1 MKRTLLALPLALSFA
16 SAAFAAP
23 DPIEKQ
29 VQVTA
34 VVPTAAFYVEPV
46 GSDWMNDPQELPWN
60 PTRATFGEIRHQ
72 VQAKSTVGSISGYLL
87 NAPVLTSGLDTIDLN
102 VKVGATDLDIT
113 PNEILTA
120 AQALPGA
127 VMDFVITAKNP
138 ANGSFTPGNYQG
150 LVSMMFETA
159 P

>member
-1 MKRTLLALPLALSFA
+1 MKRSLLALPLAMVFTG
-16 SAAFAAP
+16 AAFAI

-29 VQVTA
+29 VLVTA
-34 VVPTAAFYVEPV
+34 VVPTAAFYVEPI

-60 PTRATFGEIRHQ
+60 PTKSSFGEIRHQ
-72 VQAKSTVGSISGYLL
+72 LQAKSTVGPITGYLL
-87 NAPVLTSGLDTIDLN
+87 NAPIITSGLDAIDLN
-102 VKVGATDLDIT
+102 VKVGKTDLQTT

-127 VMDFVITAKNP
+127 VMDFVITAKTP
-138 ANGSFTPGNYQG
+138 ATGGYIPGNYQG

-159 P
+159 AP

>member
-1 MKRTLLALPLALSFA
+1 MKRSLLALPLAMVFTG
-16 SAAFAAP
+16 AAFAI

-29 VQVTA
+29 VLVTA
-34 VVPTAAFYVEPV
+34 VVPTAAFYVEPI

-60 PTRATFGEIRHQ
+60 PTKSSFGEIRHQ
-72 VQAKSTVGSISGYLL
+72 LQAKSTVGPITGYLL
-87 NAPVLTSGLDTIDLN
+87 NAPVITSGLDAIDLN
-102 VKVGATDLDIT
+102 VKVGKTDLQTT

-127 VMDFVITAKNP
+127 VMDFVITAKTP
-138 ANGSFTPGNYQG
+138 ATGGYIPGNYQG

-159 P
+159 AP

>member
-1 MKRTLLALPLALSFA
+1 MKRTLLALPLAMLFA
-16 SAAFAAP
+16 GSAFAA

-29 VQVTA
+29 VLVTA

-60 PTRATFGEIRHQ
+60 PIKSSFGEIRHQ
-72 VQAKSTVGSISGYLL
+72 LQAKSTIGPITGYLL
-87 NAPVLTSGLDTIDLN
+87 NAPVITSGLDAIDLN
-102 VKVGATDLDIT
+102 VKVGATDLETT

-120 AQALPGA
+120 AQAAPGA
-127 VMDFVITAKNP
+127 VMDFVITAKAP
-138 ANGSFTPGNYQG
+138 SNGAFTPGNYQG
-150 LVSMMFETA
+150 LVSMMFETEA

>member
-1 MKRTLLALPLALSFA
+1 MKSLFKALPLVLL
-16 SAAFAAP
+16 AAGVAQAA

-29 VQVTA
+29 VLVTA

-60 PTRATFGEIRHQ
+60 PVKSTFGEIRHQ
-72 VQAKSTVGSISGYLL
+72 LQAKSTIGPITGYLL
-87 NAPVLTSGLDTIDLN
+87 NSPVITSGLDAIDLS
-102 VKVGATDLDIT
+102 VKVGNTELATT
-113 PNEILTA
+113 PSEILTG

-127 VMDFVITAKNP
+127 VMDFVVTAKNP
-138 ANGSFTPGNYQG
+138 AGGAYTPGNYQG

-159 P
+159 AP

>member
-1 MKRTLLALPLALSFA
+1 VKRTLLALPLALAFVST
-16 SAAFAAP
+16 AFAAP

-34 VVPTAAFYVEPV
+34 VVPTGQFYVEPV

-60 PTRATFGEIRHQ
+60 PTKATFGEIRHQ
-72 VQAKSTVGSISGYLL
+72 LQAKSTVGNITGYLL
-87 NAPVLTSGLDTIDLN
+87 NAPVITSGVDAIDLN
-102 VKVGATDLDIT
+102 VRVGATDLDIA
-113 PNEILTA
+113 PQEILTA
-120 AQALPGA
+120 AQANPGA
-127 VMDFVITAKNP
+127 MMDFVITAKAP
-138 ANGSFTPGNYQG
+138 AGGAFTPGSYQG

>member
-1 MKRTLLALPLALSFA
+1 MVFTG
-16 SAAFAAP
+16 AAFAI

-29 VQVTA
+29 VLVTA
-34 VVPTAAFYVEPV
+34 VVPTAAFYVEPI

-60 PTRATFGEIRHQ
+60 PTKSSFGEIRHQ
-72 VQAKSTVGSISGYLL
+72 LQAKSTVGPITGYLL
-87 NAPVLTSGLDTIDLN
+87 NAPIITSGLDAIDLN
-102 VKVGATDLDIT
+102 VKVGKTDLQTT

-127 VMDFVITAKNP
+127 VMDFVITAKTP
-138 ANGSFTPGNYQG
+138 ATGGYIPGNYQG

-159 P
+159 AP